1 MSEQQPQKS
10 SDSTNLDEQIE
21 NLSHEELME
30 ISQSAL
36 KRILATDSLLADLP
50 GDVTVDEV
58 LSQIAVAHGQS
69 ITVTLLRHTEKPLP
83 VVVSKTK
90 VAQRKS
96 EVMLNGCCCGV
107 VRSNGLSSNRTV
119 FPKIFRSQYL

>member
-1 MSEQQPQKS
+1 MTTETQNSDNLEEQ
-10 SDSTNLDEQIE
+10 LD

-58 LSQIAVAHGQS
+58 LAQIAVAHGQS
-69 ITVTLLRHTEKPLP
+69 ITVTLLRHMEKPLS
-83 VVVSKTK
+83 VVVSKVNQKYT
-90 VAQRKS
+90 
-96 EVMLNGCCCGV
+96 
-107 VRSNGLSSNRTV
+107 
-119 FPKIFRSQYL
+119 FIFR